1 MITGI
6 IKTWDSNK
14 GWGFVTDDYG
24 DDYFVH
30 ISKVRKGQTIRK
42 GAKVRFDTEEGPKGP
57 QAKNITLY

>member
-30 ISKVRKGQTIRK
+30 I
-42 GAKVRFDTEEGPKGP
+42 
-57 QAKNITLY
+57 